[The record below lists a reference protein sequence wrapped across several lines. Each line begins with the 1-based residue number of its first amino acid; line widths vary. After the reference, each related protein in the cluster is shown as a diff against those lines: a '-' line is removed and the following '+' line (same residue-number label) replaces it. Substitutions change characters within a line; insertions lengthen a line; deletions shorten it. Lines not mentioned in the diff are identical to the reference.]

1 MKKAY
6 EVTYKDGNEF
16 KTATVKGYTLIGAL
30 ITLTHYT
37 NIYENMVSVNEIS
50 FERYHELHTA
60 SAIREADTWDECEPE
75 CAELCRLA
83 GMESEWR
90 EADGETF
97 EAVLIEAA
105 KKLNVEI

>member
-6 EVTYKDGNEF
+6 EVTFKDGNEF
-16 KTATVKGYTLIGAL
+16 KTAAVKGYNLIGAL
-30 ITLTHYT
+30 CTCNYMDV
-37 NIYENMVSVNEIS
+37 YEDVVAVNKIS
-50 FERYHELHTA
+50 FERYHALNAA
-60 SAIREADTWDECEPE
+60 SAIREADTWLDCENE

-83 GMESEWR
+83 GMGSEWL
-90 EADGETF
+90 EADGDTF

>member
-6 EVTYKDGNEF
+6 EVTFKDGNEF
-16 KTATVKGYTLIGAL
+16 KTATVKGCTLIGAL
-30 ITLTHYT
+30 CKCSKYM
-37 NIYENMVSVNEIS
+37 NVYEDVVAINEIS
-50 FERYHELHTA
+50 FERYHALNIA
-60 SAIREADTWDECEPE
+60 SAIRDADTWEDCENE

-83 GMESEWR
+83 CMESEWR
-90 EADGETF
+90 EADGDTF

>member
-6 EVTYKDGNEF
+6 EVKYKVGNEF
-16 KTATVKGYTLIGAL
+16 KTATVKGYTLTDSL
-30 ITLTHYT
+30 ITLMKYPI
-37 NIYENMVSVNEIS
+37 IYVNLVAISEIS
-50 FERYHELHTA
+50 FERYHALNTA
-60 SAIREADTWDECEPE
+60 SAIREADTWEDCENE

-83 GMESEWR
+83 DMESEWR

-105 KKLNVEI
+105 KNLNVEI

>member
-1 MKKAY
+1 MLKPY
-6 EVTYKDGNEF
+6 EVTFKDGNEF

-30 ITLTHYT
+30 LKCSNYM
-37 NIYENMVSVNEIS
+37 NVYEDVVAVNEIS
-50 FERYHELHTA
+50 YERYHTLKIA
-60 SAIREADTWDECEPE
+60 FAIRESDTWDECEPE

-83 GMESEWR
+83 DMESEWR

-97 EAVLIEAA
+97 EEVLIEAA

>member
-6 EVTYKDGNEF
+6 EVTYKYGNEIRT
-16 KTATVKGYTLIGAL
+16 KTLQAYTLIGATYVIASYGSCENVICIKE
-30 ITLTHYT
+30 IT
-37 NIYENMVSVNEIS
+37 
-50 FERYHELHTA
+50 FERYHVLNV
-60 SAIREADTWDECEPE
+60 SFAIANADTWEDCEYEC
-75 CAELCRLA
+75 CELCRLA

>member
-6 EVTYKDGNEF
+6 EVTYKVGQN
-16 KTATVKGYTLIGAL
+16 TVTKIVKAYTLIGATYVICAYDSCENVICIKE
-30 ITLTHYT
+30 IT
-37 NIYENMVSVNEIS
+37 
-50 FERYHELHTA
+50 FERYHALDIA
-60 SAIREADTWDECEPE
+60 FAIANANTWEECEPE

-83 GMESEWR
+83 GMESEWL

>member
-6 EVTYKDGNEF
+6 VVTFKDGNEF
-16 KTATVKGYTLIGAL
+16 KTVTVKGYSMIGAL
-30 ITLTHYT
+30 CKCDSYM
-37 NIYENMVSVNEIS
+37 NVYGDAVVVNEIS
-50 FERYHELHTA
+50 FKRYHALNTA
-60 SAIREADTWDECEPE
+60 SAIREADAWEDCEEE

-83 GMESEWR
+83 NMESDWK

>member
-6 EVTYKDGNEF
+6 EVTYKDGNEL

-30 ITLTHYT
+30 CKCSNYM
-37 NIYENMVSVNEIS
+37 NVYEDVVSVNEIS
-50 FERYHELHTA
+50 FERYHALNTA
-60 SAIREADTWDECEPE
+60 SAIREADTWEDCENE
-75 CAELCRLA
+75 CAEICRLA

-90 EADGETF
+90 EADGNTF

-105 KKLNVEI
+105 KKLEVEI

>member
-1 MKKAY
+1 MFKPY
-6 EVTYKDGNEF
+6 EVTFKVGNEL
-16 KTATVKGYTLIGAL
+16 KTATIKGYSLIGAVCKL
-30 ITLTHYT
+30 SDYI
-37 NIYENMVSVNEIS
+37 NAVSVKEIS
-50 FERYHELHTA
+50 FERYHALNIA
-60 SAIREADTWDECEPE
+60 SAIREADTWDKCENE

>member
-6 EVTYKDGNEF
+6 EVTYKDGNEI
-16 KTATVKGYTLIGAL
+16 KTKTVKAYTLIGATYV
-30 ITLTHYT
+30 IAAYDSC
-37 NIYENMVSVNEIS
+37 ENVTCIKEIS
-50 FERYHELHTA
+50 FERYHALNTA

-83 GMESEWR
+83 NMESEWL
-90 EADGETF
+90 EADGDTF
-97 EAVLIEAA
+97 EEVLIEAA

>member
-6 EVTYKDGNEF
+6 EVTYKDGQNTVT
-16 KTATVKGYTLIGAL
+16 KTVKAYTIIGATYVIAAYGSCENVICIKE
-30 ITLTHYT
+30 IT
-37 NIYENMVSVNEIS
+37 
-50 FERYHELHTA
+50 FERYHALNV
-60 SAIREADTWDECEPE
+60 SFAIANADTWEECEPE

-83 GMESEWR
+83 NMESEWC

>member
-6 EVTYKDGNEF
+6 EVKYKDGD
-16 KTATVKGYTLIGAL
+16 KIITATVKGYTLIGAL
-30 ITLTHYT
+30 LILAHHI
-37 NIYENMVSVNEIS
+37 NVYENVVAVYEIT
-50 FERYHELHTA
+50 FERYHALNI
-60 SAIREADTWDECEPE
+60 SFAIANAETWEDCEEE

-97 EAVLIEAA
+97 ESVLIEAA
-105 KKLNVEI
+105 KRLNVEI

>member
-16 KTATVKGYTLIGAL
+16 KTATVKGFSLSGVL
-30 ITLTHYT
+30 ITLKKYPIVYF
-37 NIYENMVSVNEIS
+37 NLVSLNEIS
-50 FERYHELHTA
+50 FERYHVLNTA
-60 SAIREADTWDECEPE
+60 SAIHEADEWYDCENE

-83 GMESEWR
+83 GMESEWK
-90 EADGETF
+90 EADGDTF

>member
-1 MKKAY
+1 MMKAY

-16 KTATVKGYTLIGAL
+16 KTTTVKGYSLIGAVCKL
-30 ITLTHYT
+30 RDG
-37 NIYENMVSVNEIS
+37 IYAVSINEIT
-50 FERYHELHTA
+50 FERYHALNTA
-60 SAIREADTWDECEPE
+60 STIREAVTWEDCENE

-97 EAVLIEAA
+97 ESVLIEAA

>member
-6 EVTYKDGNEF
+6 EVTLKEGNGYK
-16 KTATVKGYTLIGAL
+16 TMTVKAYTLIGATYV
-30 ITLTHYT
+30 IAAYD
-37 NIYENMVSVNEIS
+37 NVCENLVSINEIS
-50 FERYHELHTA
+50 FERYHALNTA
-60 SAIREADTWDECEPE
+60 SAIREADKWDECENE

-83 GMESEWR
+83 GMESDWR

>member
-6 EVTYKDGNEF
+6 EVTYKAGQN
-16 KTATVKGYTLIGAL
+16 TVTKIVKACTLIGATYVISAYGSCENVICIKE
-30 ITLTHYT
+30 IT
-37 NIYENMVSVNEIS
+37 
-50 FERYHELHTA
+50 FERYHALDIA
-60 SAIREADTWDECEPE
+60 FAIANADTWDECEPE

-83 GMESEWR
+83 GMESEWL

-105 KKLNVEI
+105 KKLKVEI

>member
-6 EVTYKDGNEF
+6 EVIYKDEQNTVT
-16 KTATVKGYTLIGAL
+16 KTVKAYTLIGAVYIINSYGSCENVICIKE
-30 ITLTHYT
+30 IT
-37 NIYENMVSVNEIS
+37 
-50 FERYHELHTA
+50 FERYHALNM
-60 SAIREADTWDECEPE
+60 SFAIANAYTWEDCENE

>member
-6 EVTYKDGNEF
+6 ELKYKDGDEV
-16 KTATVKGYTLIGAL
+16 KTGTLKGYSLIGAL
-30 ITLTHYT
+30 CTLPKYT
-37 NIYENMVSVNEIS
+37 NVYNNLIFVNEIS
-50 FERYHELHTA
+50 FERYHTLNIA
-60 SAIREADTWDECEPE
+60 SAIREADEWEECENE
-75 CAELCRLA
+75 CAELCRMA
-83 GMESEWR
+83 GMESEWL

>member
-6 EVTYKDGNEF
+6 EVTFKDGNEF

-30 ITLTHYT
+30 CKCSNYM
-37 NIYENMVSVNEIS
+37 NVYEDVVSVSEIS
-50 FERYHELHTA
+50 FDRYHALNTA
-60 SAIREADTWDECEPE
+60 SAIHNADTWGECENE
-75 CAELCRLA
+75 CAEICRLA

-97 EAVLIEAA
+97 EEVLIEAA